1 MLSIPLLAISFL
13 VYTLSFMRLHR
24 FYIEENIGNKK
35 EITLSDSTLVHQ
47 LRSVFRL
54 KTGDSLILFDG
65 SSFEYVSEIVL
76 ITSER
81 VTVVIREV
89 RDRCY
94 SPKKNIHLLQS
105 VIKKDNFEWV
115 LEKCTELGV
124 SRFTPVISERTEKKN
139 INLDRARII
148 VKEASEQS
156 GRCSVP
162 AIDDICDLKDILQE
176 YKDEIVVFH
185 MEGMSLRDSSFA
197 LRDTLKVL
205 VGPEGG
211 WSEKEIALFKE
222 KNIPIVSVGA
232 QVLRAETASVAI
244 ATLLLL

>member
-1 MLSIPLLAISFL
+1 
-13 VYTLSFMRLHR
+13 MRLHR
-24 FYIEENIGNKK
+24 FYIEETIGDKK
-35 EITLSDSTLVHQ
+35 EITLSDEALVHQ

-54 KTGDSLILFDG
+54 KTGDNLILFDG
-65 SSFEYVSEIVL
+65 SSSEYVSEIVL

-81 VTVVIREV
+81 VDVTVSEV
-89 RDRCY
+89 HDTCY

-124 SRFTPVISERTEKKN
+124 SHFTPVISERTEKKN
-139 INLDRARII
+139 LNLDRARII

-162 AIDDICDLKDILQE
+162 IIDEITDLKDVLE
-176 YKDEIVVFH
+176 KHGDEIVVFH
-185 MEGMSLRDSSFA
+185 MEGTLLRDSSCA
-197 LRDTLKVL
+197 TKETLKVL
-205 VGPEGG
+205 IGPEGG
-211 WSEKEIALFKE
+211 WSEKEITLFKE
-222 KNIPIVSVGA
+222 KNIPIISVGS
-232 QVLRAETASVAI
+232 QVLRAETASIAI